1 MTSSQANLAP
11 PPTLNYIWV
20 GPPPKETGGEPGHDL
35 IGPVAMASCNKT
47 NPILFWC
54 LEEYEKQY
62 KELLANTPAIQV
74 KTIESSLANEYK
86 DNVIQTA
93 ATYTKA
99 IIDEHLKS
107 TRNTIRDRVSVK
119 NIFSLFLLYSQG
131 GYVLDTN
138 VVPMDKSVA
147 MQLPSYKD
155 FHLPVFDMALH
166 KSSDLDY
173 WMLFS
178 PPNNAIAR
186 SAFDAYIIRW
196 GELQALFNG
205 KKPSE
210 CYHKSLGGLIAD
222 ILFDLT
228 RGEIPRCGW
237 VVRDKNQTRN
247 VVLVPELKMYKYYF
261 NTHKY
266 QNRSEFDRDALYR
279 DKVSELTGVIFP
291 ANVARI
297 FAEYAPGQMDLETK
311 EGAIYTQLFFDIA
324 NDDPAALLT
333 HIEAGGDV
341 NKQITH
347 PVAQGET
354 VLHLAIKMNRAE
366 CVSILLANNANPA
379 LEVHYQGSAPLS
391 AYVLAEQSQC
401 HPDIKVALRNHKLAH
416 ESQAPL
422 SPKKK

>member
-74 KTIESSLANEYK
+74 KTIESSVTNEYK
-86 DNVIQTA
+86 DNAIQTA
-93 ATYTKA
+93 ATSTKA

-147 MQLPSYKD
+147 MQLPSYQD
-155 FHLPVFDMALH
+155 FHVPVFSLPLLVSADM
-166 KSSDLDY
+166 DY

-178 PPNNAIAR
+178 PPKDTIAPLVL
-186 SAFDAYIIRW
+186 STYIQRW
-196 GELQALFNG
+196 GRLQAIFN
-205 KKPSE
+205 SE
-210 CYHKSLGGLIAD
+210 KRSERYHKSLGALITE
-222 ILFDLT
+222 ILFDLSL
-228 RGEIPRCGW
+228 GDFPRYCW
-237 VVRDKNQTRN
+237 VVSEKAVDRG
-247 VVLVPELKMYKYYF
+247 VVLVPELKLCKYYF

-266 QNRSEFDRDALYR
+266 QNRWEYDRDALYK
-279 DKVSELTGVIFP
+279 DKAKELTGVLFP

-297 FAEYAPGQMDLETK
+297 FADYAPGQMDLEFK
-311 EGAIYTQLFFDIA
+311 EGNIYTQLFFDVA
-324 NDDPAALLT
+324 NDDPDALLT
-333 HIEAGGDV
+333 HIEAGADV

-347 PVAQGET
+347 PDAVGET
-354 VLHLAIKMNRAE
+354 ALHLAIKMNSTE
-366 CVSILLANNANPA
+366 CVRILLANKANPA
-379 LEVHYQGSAPLS
+379 LEVRYKGAKPVN
-391 AYVLAEQSQC
+391 AYVLAEQSRC
-401 HPDIKVALRNHKLAH
+401 HADIKAELKNHKLAH
-416 ESQAPL
+416 ESQAPD